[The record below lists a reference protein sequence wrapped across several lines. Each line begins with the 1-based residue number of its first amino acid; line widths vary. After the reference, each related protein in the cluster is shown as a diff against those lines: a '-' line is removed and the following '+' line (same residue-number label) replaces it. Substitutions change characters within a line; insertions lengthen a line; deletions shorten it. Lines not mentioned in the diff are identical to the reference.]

1 MNFSIRT
8 FRFRQPNEIIVEILI
23 SKLKFLGQNFQ
34 MRILKIKFKY
44 LNAQGRTLKLATPNA
59 HTDTD
64 LQIRTFK
71 LKYSRIGK
79 IYLLLGVNQIDF
91 IANDDDGHGAFGVKN
106 LGSERL
112 HFEERVSIVNV
123 VHEDKRVRGFDG

>member
-44 LNAQGRTLKLATPNA
+44 LNAQGRTLKFPAPNA

-64 LQIRTFK
+64 L
-71 LKYSRIGK
+71 
-79 IYLLLGVNQIDF
+79 
-91 IANDDDGHGAFGVKN
+91 
-106 LGSERL
+106 
-112 HFEERVSIVNV
+112 
-123 VHEDKRVRGFDG
+123 